1 MSDDLLQF
9 TAPSPAAPTQQP
21 LPTASSPSS
30 TPVLSSSSP
39 TAAAPP
45 PPPPEAYDTTSST
58 AAVGVKD
65 EVVDTTEMNGLDKER
80 SSSVDSYME
89 MSRSEEEKKAA
100 LRAKAQEDIKSFYAG
115 RAEKIEENKGAQLEA
130 EKEFV
135 DRVNQLDNSAAASN
149 PWTVVAN
156 HINFYKDPINGVAG
170 ATVSGSSS
178 SNGSNKASTE
188 RTAAHKEREV
198 QKEGGNQTR
207 MKQLLQGLR
216 KNGMD
221 ATNHAKTVANVG
233 A

>member
-39 TAAAPP
+39 TAAAAPPP

-100 LRAKAQEDIKSFYAG
+100 LRAKAQEDI
-115 RAEKIEENKGAQLEA
+115 
-130 EKEFV
+130 
-135 DRVNQLDNSAAASN
+135 
-149 PWTVVAN
+149 
-156 HINFYKDPINGVAG
+156 
-170 ATVSGSSS
+170 
-178 SNGSNKASTE
+178 
-188 RTAAHKEREV
+188 
-198 QKEGGNQTR
+198 
-207 MKQLLQGLR
+207 
-216 KNGMD
+216 
-221 ATNHAKTVANVG
+221 
-233 A
+233 

>member
-1 MSDDLLQF
+1 
-9 TAPSPAAPTQQP
+9 
-21 LPTASSPSS
+21 
-30 TPVLSSSSP
+30 
-39 TAAAPP
+39 
-45 PPPPEAYDTTSST
+45 
-58 AAVGVKD
+58 
-65 EVVDTTEMNGLDKER
+65 MNGLDKER

-100 LRAKAQEDIKSFYAG
+100 LRAKAQEDIKSFYAD

-178 SNGSNKASTE
+178 NGSSNKASTE
-188 RTAAHKEREV
+188 RTAAAHKEREV

-207 MKQLLQGLR
+207 MKQLLQDLR